1 MEIIGNE
8 QQTSEMKFLQNR
20 MLEKDGSLSAYES
33 SEEELRRS
41 QLYHRYI
48 AENTTD
54 FITILTLEAVFTYVS
69 PSHHLLGYEPS
80 ELVGKPGLD
89 FVHPDD
95 IEPLDSLLMEYASLG
110 MDELQ
115 RLKDQSSAE
124 AISFRIVDKS
134 GKWHHME
141 ATANLVG
148 EVEGESFSILLVSRD
163 VTDRIRVEDALRQAY
178 EQLEKRIVERTSEL
192 AKANEDLRDEI
203 IERRR
208 AEEAIRSSEERFRL
222 LFEYAPDACY
232 LNDLEGVLLDS
243 TSAAEEMTGYTREEL
258 IGHTFMKMNLLPS
271 SQIPSV
277 ARLLAR
283 NALGNPTGPDE
294 IILNKK
300 DNTQVIAE
308 IQTYPV
314 RIAEKRLVL
323 GIARDIT
330 RRKQVEGELGKY
342 RNHLENLVRDRTKEL
357 GEANKRLEKDITE
370 RKLVERALQES
381 EEKLRLTVEAVT
393 EGIVVIDL
401 KGRILQVNQAAVQ
414 LQDFNTRE
422 ELTGRDIFQF
432 VSLKDRARAVADF
445 QQVVENER
453 RKDTEYRIITKAGL
467 ERDVEVSAGV
477 LKDAGSVAIGVVCS
491 IKDVSERKQAEAN
504 LQADKELIENILT
517 TMPNAVLVLRRDLS
531 VILANQTFYECFQ
544 LERGAVVDGLLD
556 QLVPEQNVSRAVLAV
571 LEGKECQA
579 DLEFRHKVAG
589 TERTM
594 VANVFP
600 MRDRKALLVI
610 NDVTEERAR
619 QERNLMTERLASV
632 GEMAAGVAH
641 ELNNPLTS
649 VVSLAEMLAEEDLPD
664 EIRADIQDIYK
675 ETMRAAGVVRKL
687 LAFSRQYSAA
697 RLSVQVNEVINDILK
712 LRNYE
717 HKVNNITLETRLD
730 ADLPEIAAD
739 YHQLQQVFLN
749 IILNAESAMTG
760 AHGRGVLTI
769 ASTCLDDM
777 VRISI
782 TDDGPGIP
790 EENLN
795 KVFNPFYTTKDIGQG
810 TGLGL
815 SICFGIVKEHGGRI
829 YVERGDGNGA
839 TFVVELP
846 VNRQQIS
853 GIAGK
858 GAG

>member
-1 MEIIGNE
+1 MKIIGNK
-8 QQTSEMKFLQNR
+8 QQTPEMTFLQHHV
-20 MLEKDGSLSAYES
+20 LKKDEPLSDCQS
-33 SEEELRRS
+33 SEEELCRS

-69 PSHHLLGYEPS
+69 PSHRLLGYEPS

-95 IEPLDSLLMEYASLG
+95 IEPLASLLMEYTSLG

-115 RLKDQSSAE
+115 RLKDQRSAE
-124 AISFRIVDKS
+124 VISFRIVDKS
-134 GKWHHME
+134 GQWHHLE
-141 ATANLVG
+141 TTANLI
-148 EVEGESFSILLVSRD
+148 EEIEGESFSILLVSRD
-163 VTDRIRVEDALRQAY
+163 VSERVRVEAALRQSY
-178 EQLEKRIVERTSEL
+178 EHLESRIVERTSEL
-192 AKANEDLRDEI
+192 AKVNKDLRDEV

-232 LNDLEGVLLDS
+232 LNDLKGVLLDGNR
-243 TSAAEEMTGYTREEL
+243 AAEELTGYKREEL
-258 IGHTFMKMNLLPS
+258 VGHNVLEMDLLPA
-271 SQIPSV
+271 SQVPSV
-277 ARLLAR
+277 ARLLAM
-283 NALGNPTGPDE
+283 NALGKPTGPDE
-294 IILNKK
+294 IVLNKK

-308 IQTYPV
+308 IRAYPV
-314 RIAEKRLVL
+314 RIAGKRMVL

-330 RRKQVEGELGKY
+330 GRKQVEAELEEY

-357 GEANKRLEKDITE
+357 EEANKRLEKDITE

-381 EEKLRLTVEAVT
+381 EEKLRLTLEAVT

-401 KGRILQVNQAAVQ
+401 KGRILQVNQAAVK

-432 VSLKDRARAVADF
+432 ISLKDRTRAVADF
-445 QQVVENER
+445 QQVVESER
-453 RKDTEYRIITKAGL
+453 RKDTGYRIITKAGL
-467 ERDVEVSAGV
+467 ERDVEVSTGV
-477 LKDAGSVAIGVVCS
+477 LKDAGGVAIGVVCS

-504 LQADKELIENILT
+504 LQAGKELIENILT
-517 TMPNAVLVLRRDLS
+517 TMPNAVLVLRKDLS
-531 VILANQTFYECFQ
+531 IVLANQTFYGFFQ
-544 LERGAVVDGLLD
+544 LERDAVEGRLLD
-556 QLVPEQNVSRAVLAV
+556 QLLPERTVSRAVRAV

-589 TERTM
+589 TERIM

-600 MRDRKALLVI
+600 MREKQALLVI
-610 NDVTEERAR
+610 SDITDERGR
-619 QERNLMTERLASV
+619 QERIQMTERLASV

-717 HKVNNITLETRLD
+717 HKVNNISVEAHLD
-730 ADLPEIAAD
+730 PDLTEVAAD

-760 AHGRGVLTI
+760 AHGSGVLTI
-769 ASTCLDDM
+769 TSACLGDM

-782 TDDGPGIP
+782 ADDGPGIP
-790 EENLN
+790 EESLT
-795 KVFNPFYTTKDIGQG
+795 KVFNPFYTTKDVGQG

-815 SICFGIVKEHGGRI
+815 SICFGIIKEHHGRI
-829 YVERGDGNGA
+829 YVEKGDGKGA

-846 VNRQQIS
+846 VNR
-853 GIAGK
+853 
-858 GAG
+858 